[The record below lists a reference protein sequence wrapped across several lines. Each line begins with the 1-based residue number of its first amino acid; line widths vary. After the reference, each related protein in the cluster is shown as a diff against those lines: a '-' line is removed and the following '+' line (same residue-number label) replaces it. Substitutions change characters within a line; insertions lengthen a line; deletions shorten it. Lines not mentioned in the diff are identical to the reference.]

1 MSNIEPEPIS
11 SAPINPVTPHSPAAG
26 GASDAPHRPPDDVEE
41 VYYEGSPLVRGAI
54 GRDFLWSLI
63 GCTLIV
69 LAILKIVF
77 EWKWLPWWGALL
89 LVVIGI
95 GLFFVPVLMTKSV
108 RYRVTNYR
116 IDYER
121 GILSKNIDTLEL
133 WHVEDLSFH
142 QSLIDRLLGV
152 GNVTVLSHDE
162 TMPKLVL
169 ASVPNPRH
177 LYEQLKQR
185 VIAVK
190 RQRGV
195 IKMDPG

>member
-1 MSNIEPEPIS
+1 MSEIDPQ
-11 SAPINPVTPHSPAAG
+11 PVPPTPATP
-26 GASDAPHRPPDDVEE
+26 GATAEKVNGPHKPPDDVEE

-54 GRDFLWSLI
+54 GKGVLWVLM
-63 GCTLIV
+63 GLIV
-69 LAILKIVF
+69 IGVMIAGIVL
-77 EWKWLPWWGALL
+77 EWKWPWWLDLIAI
-89 LVVIGI
+89 VIGVVF
-95 GLFFVPVLMTKSV
+95 FFVPVIRTKTV

-121 GILSKNIDTLEL
+121 GLLSKNIDTLEL
-133 WHVEDLSFH
+133 WHVEDLRFH
-142 QSLIDRLLGV
+142 QSLVDRLLGV
-152 GNVTVLSHDE
+152 GNVTVISHDE
-162 TMPKLVL
+162 TMPHLVL

-190 RQRGV
+190 RSRGV